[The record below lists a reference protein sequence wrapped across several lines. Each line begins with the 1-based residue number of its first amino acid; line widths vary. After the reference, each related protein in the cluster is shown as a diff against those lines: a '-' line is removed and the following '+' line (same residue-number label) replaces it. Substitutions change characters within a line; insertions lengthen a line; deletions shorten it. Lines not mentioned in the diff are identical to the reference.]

1 MKTLP
6 KIITEN
12 PHRIMGVYGN
22 SSTKEIMANKSKAL
36 AFCKVGKEVKFP
48 TDIPIIMPLLK
59 RTAELINEAST
70 QLFKPE
76 DRLKHAQFWFLLM
89 TEQDNKAFEQLQYG
103 ELESA
108 LRIWAQEETFS
119 SLQNQM
125 LCYFLQEDN
134 QTAIST
140 AEQLYEQYGDNYL
153 QYLDMEGVVHL
164 SSDELLHNF
173 IETLC
178 EQINILPA
186 LEYIQSPIWIEQIK
200 KKIIQST
207 NDELTI
213 CLNQIHNSKHK
224 DPEVIKDAGE
234 ELMCNSREP
243 LRKLRTIVSKDDMEY
258 QFIADKV
265 GSTILDC
272 CIEYINNSDTHMH
285 DKVANTFEMIKYAK
299 SIVVG
304 RTAKQRCMEN
314 YELVRPIATMSKSDY
329 DSIIHRPKRR
339 KIRLCVIFGIII
351 CSGIFMAIH
360 GSEHHGFWYGVA
372 GSLPIGY
379 IVNKI
384 MKLFE

>member
-12 PHRIMGVYGN
+12 PHRIMGVYAN
-22 SSTKEIMANKSKAL
+22 SSTKEIMANKSKAM

-48 TDIPIIMPLLK
+48 TDIPIIMPLLT

-76 DRLKHAQFWFLLM
+76 DRLRYAQFWFMLM
-89 TEQDNKAFEQLQYG
+89 TEQDSNAFEQLQYG
-103 ELESA
+103 DLEKA
-108 LRIWAQEETFS
+108 MRIWSQEDTFS

-125 LCYFLQEDN
+125 LCYFLQGDN

-140 AEQLYEQYGDNYL
+140 AEHLYEQYGDSYL
-153 QYLDMEGVVHL
+153 QYLDMDGVVHL
-164 SSDELLHNF
+164 SGDELLHNF

-178 EQINILPA
+178 EHINILSA
-186 LEYIQSPIWIEQIK
+186 LENIQSPIWIEQIK
-200 KKIIQST
+200 KKIIQAIT
-207 NDELTI
+207 NNLTI
-213 CLNQIHNSKHK
+213 CLDQIQNANHK
-224 DPEVIKDAGE
+224 DLDVIKEAGE
-234 ELMCNSREP
+234 KLMYNSREP
-243 LRKLRTIVSKDDMEY
+243 LHKLRKKVSKDDMEY

-265 GSTILDC
+265 GLTILDC
-272 CIEYINNSDTHMH
+272 CIEYINSSDIHMH
-285 DKVANTFEMIKYAK
+285 DKVSNTFEMIKYAK
-299 SIVVG
+299 NVVVG
-304 RTAKQRCMEN
+304 RTAKQRCIEN

-339 KIRLCVIFGIII
+339 KIRWCVIIGIMICFGLFM
-351 CSGIFMAIH
+351 GISDK
-360 GSEHHGFWYGVA
+360 GSYGFWYGVA
-372 GSLPIGY
+372 GSLPICY